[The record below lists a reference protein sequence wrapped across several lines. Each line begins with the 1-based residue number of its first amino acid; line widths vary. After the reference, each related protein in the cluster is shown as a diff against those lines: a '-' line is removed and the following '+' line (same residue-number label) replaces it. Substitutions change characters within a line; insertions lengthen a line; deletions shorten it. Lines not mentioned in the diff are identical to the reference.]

1 MPPRRRDCV
10 EDVHDRENLRYLEQR
25 MEQKDQRMDRM
36 MEQLTQQIA
45 ALIENQNRKNPNT
58 NPNPGQEEYG
68 EESEG
73 EIYSVEYD
81 SYSEGDA
88 NIFIEEEP
96 EFDEDDEGDDKG
108 YDENWKFDEFEGND
122 MGVFA
127 SAKYDEDDKEVDA
140 VWETIDKRMD
150 SQRKDR
156 REARLKQEIEKYH
169 ASNQQMRARMS
180 NVSIEPIIATE
191 YFESEF
197 FPIISSGAWA
207 NIDFRS
213 SMEDVYVC
221 VDNFISR
228 LLGRIRGRILSI
240 HGRMM

>member
-88 NIFIEEEP
+88 NIFIEEGP
-96 EFDEDDEGDDKG
+96 SDNAF
-108 YDENWKFDEFEGND
+108 FL
-122 MGVFA
+122 
-127 SAKYDEDDKEVDA
+127 YDEDDKEVDA